1 MHESEYD
8 TGGVVNQERREK
20 IRYLTGEQLRR
31 AVIAGAHRVIAH
43 RDILD
48 RINVFPVPDSDTG
61 SNLTATMQAVI
72 TGLKQSPPSL
82 AAVSATVATS
92 ALTGARGN
100 SGVIMAQFFQGLK
113 EGLAGH
119 LRVSVA
125 HFVEAAKRAAH
136 EAWEALAAP
145 CEGTI
150 LTVIRD
156 FVDHVEK
163 RSERLKDFLSVLEEG
178 LRVARRSLAET
189 KEKLAALRKAGVVDA
204 GALGFVH
211 FLEGFV
217 EALRGEA
224 IDLPATV
231 IAGELE
237 VPSDPR
243 RLSERIN
250 FRYCTEAIVTGEM
263 IDRQRLKQALASFGD
278 SIVVAGSEDEAHVHI
293 HSNAPAF
300 VLDVLSEIGEVRSRR
315 IEDMLADLELS
326 APATEREGIA
336 LVTDSVCDLP
346 QGFLTANRIHVV
358 PVQVA
363 FGDETFHDG
372 VEISPREFYTR
383 LATDRVFPKTSQPA
397 PIDFLLLYRYL
408 SQYYNGILSVHLSAD
423 FSGTYQTAVTAART
437 VSEETGASIH
447 VVDSRTA
454 SAAQGLVVWA
464 VARAIDAGLPLEV
477 CCEIARTAAASARI
491 FVFVPTVKYFVR
503 GGRLSP
509 VQGRIAEWCR
519 ITPILTI
526 EDGSV
531 VPAGKAVGRKNA
543 VKKALSFVVNGA
555 MEMREPMFAIAHSA
569 APMLAQH
576 YVDLLSDQFPHTSTM
591 VSEAAPALGAHA
603 GPGGAAIAVLDVAVV
618 DRAIEAG
625 VKRREGS

>member
-1 MHESEYD
+1 M
-8 TGGVVNQERREK
+8 NQKRRER
-20 IRYLTGEQLRR
+20 IRYLTGEQLRQ

-43 RDILD
+43 RDILN
-48 RINVFPVPDSDTG
+48 RINVFPVPDCDTG
-61 SNLTATMQAVI
+61 SNLTATMQAII
-72 TGLKQSPPSL
+72 TGLNQSPPSL

-113 EGLAGH
+113 EGLAGY
-119 LRVSVA
+119 LRVSVT

-136 EAWEALAAP
+136 EAREALAAP

-156 FVDHVEK
+156 FVDHVEDH
-163 RSERLKDFLSVLEEG
+163 SERLKDFLSVLEEG
-178 LRVARRSLAET
+178 LSEARRSLAGT
-189 KEKLAALRKAGVVDA
+189 REKLAALRKAGVVDA

-217 EALRGEA
+217 GALRGETN
-224 IDLPATV
+224 DLPATV

-250 FRYCTEAIVTGEM
+250 FRYCVEAILRGRM
-263 IDRQRLKQALASFGD
+263 IDRQRLKQELASFGD
-278 SIVVAGSEDEAHVHI
+278 SIVVAGSEDAAHIHL

-300 VLDVLSEIGEVRSRR
+300 VLDVLTEIGEVRSPKV
-315 IEDMLADLELS
+315 EDMLADLELS

-346 QGFLTANRIHVV
+346 QEFLTTNGIHVV

-363 FGDETFHDG
+363 FGDETFLDG
-372 VEISPREFYTR
+372 VEISPRKFYAR
-383 LATDRVFPKTSQPA
+383 LATDRLFPKTSQPT

-408 SQYYNGILSVHLSAD
+408 SQYYTGILSIHLSAEV
-423 FSGTYQTAVTAART
+423 SGTYQTAGTAARA
-437 VSEETGASIH
+437 VSRETGIPIH

-454 SAAQGLVVWA
+454 SAGQGLVVWA
-464 VARAIDAGLPLEV
+464 AERAIDAGLPLEV
-477 CCEIARTAAASARI
+477 CSEIARAAAVSTRI

-509 VQGRIAEWCR
+509 VQGRIAECCR

-526 EDGSV
+526 EDGAV
-531 VPAGKAVGRKNA
+531 VPAGKAVGRKTA
-543 VKKALSFVVNGA
+543 VKKTFSFVMNGA
-555 MEMREPMFAIAHSA
+555 MEMGEPIFAIAHSA
-569 APMLAQH
+569 APKLAQH

-591 VSEAAPALGAHA
+591 ISEAAPALGAHA
-603 GPGGAAIAVLDVAVV
+603 GPGGAAIAILDVAVV
-618 DRAIEAG
+618 DRTIEAE
-625 VKRREGS
+625 VKRGEDS